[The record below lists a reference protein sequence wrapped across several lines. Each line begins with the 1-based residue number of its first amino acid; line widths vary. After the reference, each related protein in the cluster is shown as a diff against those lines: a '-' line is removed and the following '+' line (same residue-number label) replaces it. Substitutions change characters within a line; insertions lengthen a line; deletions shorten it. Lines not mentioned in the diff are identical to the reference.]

1 MKKSASEKLI
11 ILVLLLLSFYTKPLQ
26 AQNTNAAK
34 PQISEDSQLEARY
47 ESFKQVWQTIN
58 DKHFDPTFGGIDWK
72 KIREIYEPKAMSAK
86 SLKEFHEILNKMVG
100 ELKLSHFA
108 VYEQNLDDLFKEI
121 QSTTAA
127 TQTKKLSITGIEIKI
142 VENKPVIF
150 KVEEGSNAEKAGL
163 KPGYVIEKINGK
175 TVEDLFKK
183 VDEYLAQIHS
193 TNNLRKMYLENVINA
208 LTKGEPGTKLELTVI
223 DETNKP
229 KTAIIERYLKDIEFS
244 QPVGYF
250 PPQPVI
256 FESKRLED
264 NIGYIRFNIWTIPQM
279 QNLRNAIKNLSDT
292 KGIIFDLR
300 GNAGG
305 ISGIALGL
313 AGLLTDK
320 KISLGKM
327 KGRNNELEFIVYP
340 QMEPYLG
347 KVIILIDYAT
357 ASTSEIFAVGLKEN
371 GRAIVVGERSAGAAL
386 PSVIERLPT
395 GAFFQYAIMD
405 YKTPQNNSIETIGVE
420 PDLEILQTRESLL
433 SGEDSPLKEALK
445 LIKQQTKEQNL

>member
-121 QSTTAA
+121 QPTTAA

>member
-100 ELKLSHFA
+100 ELKLSHFV

>member
-1 MKKSASEKLI
+1 
-11 ILVLLLLSFYTKPLQ
+11 LLLLSFYTKPLQ

-58 DKHFDPTFGGIDWK
+58 DKHFDPTLGGIDWK

-121 QSTTAA
+121 QPTTAA

-208 LTKGEPGTKLELTVI
+208 LTKGEPETKLELTVI

>member
-1 MKKSASEKLI
+1 M
-11 ILVLLLLSFYTKPLQ
+11 LLLSFYTKPLQ

-100 ELKLSHFA
+100 ELKLSHFV

-121 QSTTAA
+121 QPTTAA